1 MGREWR
7 SGWLLAVLLALAGA
21 QQQAEDVQDVI
32 IIGAGLAGLSAA
44 NRILDQ
50 SPSTKLLVL
59 EAKEASGGRLLAH
72 QMKTAQGQQA
82 VDIGSQWIGPKH
94 TALLA
99 LVQKFGLTAEV
110 QPICGERIILSKNT
124 AGTNFL
130 SRRRKRSY
138 QWSSL
143 GTSPSISDVFS
154 SSDLAEFGGESA
166 AGFIKSGN
174 LDSVDGDGI
183 RRLLQVFYDAPDTTV
198 SALQLL
204 LTASSENSTIDDVLS
219 EMGHG
224 TGLRVKEGLG
234 QLVSKLATRDGLT
247 ITYSSPVT
255 TISQEDDGTQTITAG
270 GKKYSAKQVIIAVPP
285 AIAAGIDVNPALPQ
299 NLAAFL
305 GSYKPRGFATY
316 FALTYS
322 TPFWRENG
330 NSGQIIYAGTGGD
343 LLWLTTFDTS
353 DNNGC
358 AFEGTPGVLWGIAHF
373 GSDSLNADQR
383 YAAYVKVMAE
393 AFPNSGDPLDHFDYQ
408 FYDDEYALGS
418 VGTLPVQQ
426 NTDDVAAFFEAFN
439 ADGPQLNQ
447 SLHFAS
453 AEYSSTSMGMM
464 NGAVVQGQHVA
475 DVVLKQL
482 GAGDEQQAGGVAAG
496 VDAAES
502 TAAPESTTSQPHY
515 DFQYSTSPQYPD
527 ILTTESASSSSTAE
541 PGSTTTFDYTAEFL
555 GKMHDA
561 FNKPNDTTDEPTASS
576 STVIYP
582 DLLMQNESTTPFVYE
597 TSSQYEATTPD
608 TTVAP
613 PEQKQYDF
621 PYSTS
626 TQYAPEDLG
635 YGEASTTESPENST
649 LPDRFV
655 PDLAPPPSNLTS
667 NGTDT
672 DYPDDLIS
680 AVGLNATQ
688 PSNETE
694 STSPTENP
702 LVDDVINLLNGEGN
716 ATQPHAPG
724 NETTVEDAV
733 LDILNPDGLDNSTSP
748 ANETALPDEVLNL
761 LNPDNSTLPSNETS
775 IPDEVF
781 NLLNPETV
789 DNSTVPANE
798 TALPD
803 EVLNLLNPDNS
814 TSLSNETALP
824 DAVLNLLNAE
834 PLDNSTSSANET
846 ALPDQVLNL
855 LNPDG
860 LDNSTS
866 PGNETALP
874 DDVLNLL
881 NPETPLNGTEPSNN
895 GTDVELNPTASPDTT
910 NSTTPEN
917 TTDFDVSNVTSP
929 NNATELDDSAF
940 NATTPLTNSTDSG
953 EEPEFA
959 RLTVL
964 RDVQSVPQQDDME
977 NNTSP
982 TTEAFVYQT
991 SSQYPPGAFDDN
1003 EPEASSQSRASS
1015 TSYAFLYQTSSQYP
1029 PHTAAF
1035 REATS
1040 VQPDLNT
1047 LLLADEPLVQLLNA
1061 TTPEAPAATS
1071 NATESAEDLIQEAV
1085 QTVEQNI
1092 KKVSV

>member
-7 SGWLLAVLLALAGA
+7 SGWLLAVLLALVGA
-21 QQQAEDVQDVI
+21 QQQAEDVQDVV

-50 SPSTKLLVL
+50 APSTKLLVL
-59 EAKEASGGRLLAH
+59 EAKEASGGRLLSH
-72 QMKTAQGQQA
+72 QMKTAQGQQT

-94 TALLA
+94 TALLE

-234 QLVSKLATRDGLT
+234 QLVSNLATRDGLT

-255 TISQEDDGTQTITAG
+255 AISQEDDGTQTITAG

-285 AIAAGIDVNPALPQ
+285 AIAAGIDVSPALPQ

-316 FALTYS
+316 FTLTYAA
-322 TPFWRENG
+322 PFWRENG

-418 VGTLPVQQ
+418 VGTLPVLH

-439 ADGPQLNQ
+439 TDGPQLNQ
-447 SLHFAS
+447 EPPLRLGRVLLHVDGDDERS
-453 AEYSSTSMGMM
+453 GR
-464 NGAVVQGQHVA
+464 
-475 DVVLKQL
+475 
-482 GAGDEQQAGGVAAG
+482 AG
-496 VDAAES
+496 
-502 TAAPESTTSQPHY
+502 TTY
-515 DFQYSTSPQYPD
+515 
-527 ILTTESASSSSTAE
+527 
-541 PGSTTTFDYTAEFL
+541 
-555 GKMHDA
+555 
-561 FNKPNDTTDEPTASS
+561 
-576 STVIYP
+576 
-582 DLLMQNESTTPFVYE
+582 ESTTPFVYE

-608 TTVAP
+608 TTVTP

-649 LPDRFV
+649 LPDGFV

-672 DYPDDLIS
+672 AYPDDLIS

-694 STSPTENP
+694 
-702 LVDDVINLLNGEGN
+702 
-716 ATQPHAPG
+716 
-724 NETTVEDAV
+724 
-733 LDILNPDGLDNSTSP
+733 
-748 ANETALPDEVLNL
+748 
-761 LNPDNSTLPSNETS
+761 
-775 IPDEVF
+775 
-781 NLLNPETV
+781 
-789 DNSTVPANE
+789 
-798 TALPD
+798 
-803 EVLNLLNPDNS
+803 
-814 TSLSNETALP
+814 
-824 DAVLNLLNAE
+824 
-834 PLDNSTSSANET
+834 
-846 ALPDQVLNL
+846 
-855 LNPDG
+855 
-860 LDNSTS
+860 
-866 PGNETALP
+866 
-874 DDVLNLL
+874 
-881 NPETPLNGTEPSNN
+881 
-895 GTDVELNPTASPDTT
+895 LNPTASLDTT

-953 EEPEFA
+953 EGPEFA

-977 NNTSP
+977 NSTSP

-1003 EPEASSQSRASS
+1003 EPEASSQPPASS
-1015 TSYAFLYQTSSQYP
+1015 TTYAFLYQTSSQYP
-1029 PHTAAF
+1029 LEVAALP
-1035 REATS
+1035 EATS

-1092 KKVSV
+1092 KKVRV